1 MMTLNDND
9 SKKTENV
16 WKENGF
22 FKEQRT
28 DLTISK
34 PNFPKN
40 TLCYVNQGSISP
52 IKGEQ
57 AIYLEFVIIVKFCHL
72 LTQILKSTWIIMIL
86 RIMKFCC
93 LFLLTIQKLDCIK
106 P

>member
-1 MMTLNDND
+1 MMMSLNDND

-34 PNFPKN
+34 PNFPEN
-40 TLCYVNQGSISP
+40 NLCYVNQGSISS

-57 AIYLEFVIIVKFCHL
+57 AIYLEFVIIG
-72 LTQILKSTWIIMIL
+72 QILP
-86 RIMKFCC
+86 FANPD
-93 LFLLTIQKLDCIK
+93 QG
-106 P
+106 

>member
-1 MMTLNDND
+1 MKIFFFIAKSLVVNQNKKASRLYLSKEASTKDQYLKLQMIMTLNDDD

-34 PNFPKN
+34 PNFPEN
-40 TLCYVNQGSISP
+40 TLCYVNQRSISP
-52 IKGEQ
+52 IN
-57 AIYLEFVIIVKFCHL
+57 L
-72 LTQILKSTWIIMIL
+72 
-86 RIMKFCC
+86 
-93 LFLLTIQKLDCIK
+93 
-106 P
+106 